1 MAPKKTE
8 PELTAIEQGMVDVLK
23 AGPCHIKDLSA
34 KLDRSAAGIV
44 EIAQRLRNKGV
55 FVVKHESDFYLGN
68 ANIELPPEDMVIKD
82 DKVKI
87 AFISDTMLGSNSEQ
101 PTNLCRAFQIAENA
115 GVDVMIHLGV
125 SGGKPTPIKKD
136 EFHKLTADEQKEYIV
151 QHYPRSKKFKTR
163 LISGHHDMQWRKDG
177 RNILA
182 EVCMERDD
190 LVYRGDFQSD
200 FPLRRGPEKGV
211 RWPVLKAAYHG
222 GDDTPYSKSY
232 PVQGFAE
239 NLVQDVADLTS
250 DDRPDIVV
258 VGGQGIFCDLAGG
271 TIPELISLPGLR
283 SVPNSMMRKKRRSVV
298 PTVGLVILTI
308 KFTKDGTF
316 SVEKAVYPLRSIK
329 DDYREKPSEH
339 KSTLESLTVSER
351 QVLKLLENSPK
362 TLGELTQAMDRSDAS
377 VKHLIEKLQ
386 KDGFS
391 ISEPSD
397 EDNPSK
403 NYRLRMGSRRRFG
416 CEKIDF
422 KEYFHTTIQRGG
434 VSDTHIGHNSE
445 LMEIT
450 HEAYDFFAKLGL
462 KIVNHVGD
470 ITNGSP
476 KHDEHKKGEV
486 REWRAT
492 PLTNDVIKLYPR
504 RRGIETHMVSGDHDR
519 WFLDANGY
527 DILDPITKVR
537 QDIKYMGI
545 QQGESSD
552 GRFLTWLKHF
562 NWGTGYAKS
571 YKPQQVAEGL
581 LKEIKKEI
589 SRDKKKAARYK
600 GKIFSVLSGGGHVY
614 CAMLYKGIVF
624 ILMPCLQG
632 KTGFITGLG
641 KLSDVGFIVY
651 SMTHDSAGVL
661 TRFTVEYFD
670 RGTEA
675 LELILKNVV
684 LRKEA
689 LEAALPKLQ
698 T

>member
-8 PELTAIEQGMVDVLK
+8 PELTAIEQRMVEILK
-23 AGPCHIKDLSA
+23 TGSCHIKELSA

-44 EIAQRLRNKGV
+44 ELAEKLKNKKV
-55 FVVKHESDFYLGN
+55 FVVKHESVFSLGG
-68 ANIELPPEDMVIKD
+68 ATLELPPEDMVIKD
-82 DKVKI
+82 NKVKI

-101 PTNLCRAFQIAENA
+101 PTNLCRAFQIAENDN
-115 GVDVMIHLGV
+115 VDVLIHLGV
-125 SGGKPTPIKKD
+125 SGGKPTKMKAD
-136 EFHKLTADEQKEYIV
+136 EFHKLTADEQKDYIV

-190 LVYRGDFQSD
+190 LVYRGDWQSD

-211 RWPVLKAAYHG
+211 RWPVLRAAYHG

-239 NLVQDVADLTS
+239 NQVQDVSDLTS

-271 TIPELISLPGLR
+271 IIPELIELPGLR
-283 SVPNSMMRKKRRSVV
+283 LVPNSMMRKKRRSVV
-298 PTVGLVILTI
+298 PTIGLVILTI
-308 KFTKDGTF
+308 TFTKDGKF
-316 SVEKAVYPLRSIK
+316 SVQKAVYPLHAIK

-339 KSTLESLTVSER
+339 KATLDNLTVSER
-351 QVLKLLENSPK
+351 QVLKLLEKSPK
-362 TLGELTQAMDRSDAS
+362 TLGELTQALDRSDAS
-377 VKHLIEKLQ
+377 VKSLIGKLQ
-386 KDGFS
+386 DKGFHFC
-391 ISEPSD
+391 EPED
-397 EDNPSK
+397 PDNPSK
-403 NYRLRMGSRRRFG
+403 NYRLKMISRRRFG
-416 CEKIDF
+416 CDKIDF
-422 KEYFHTTIQRGG
+422 KEYFHTTIERGG

-470 ITNGSP
+470 ITNGPP
-476 KHDEHKKGEV
+476 KHEEHAKGEV

-492 PLTNDVIKLYPR
+492 ALTNDVIALYPHR
-504 RRGIETHMVSGDHDR
+504 KGMETHMVSGDHDR
-519 WFLDANGY
+519 WFLDQNGF

-537 QDIKYMGI
+537 QDIKYKGI
-545 QQGESSD
+545 QQGESFD
-552 GRFLTWLKHF
+552 GRFLTWFRHF

-571 YKPQQVAEGL
+571 YKMQQVAEGL
-581 LKEIKKEI
+581 LKEIKKEME
-589 SRDKKKAARYK
+589 DEKKAALYR

-624 ILMPCLQG
+624 IMMPCLQG

-670 RGTEA
+670 RGKEA
-675 LELILKNVV
+675 LKLIRMNVT

-689 LEAALPKLQ
+689 LEKELPKLQ